1 MLKKCCL
8 FGGLALLL
16 TACGSGNTDV
26 MYECPSP
33 SGQKVATFYRVSTGD
48 RPGDQTMKL
57 NIRPVGKTF
66 DADMYSFSFR
76 HGYDAIVRWTS
87 ESAMQI
93 EYPRGSEITTQEQTV
108 FGSSQTFNSADT
120 IRMDYVERVS
130 SHGHFLV
137 EQRCF
142 KEMDP

>member
-1 MLKKCCL
+1 MRL
-8 FGGLALLL
+8 FFVCFAAFLLSG
-16 TACGSGNTDV
+16 CGTEKSDV
-26 MYECPSP
+26 MFECVSP
-33 SGQKVATFYRVSTGD
+33 SGEKVATFYRVSTGD

-57 NIRPVGKTF
+57 NIRPVGKAF

-76 HGYDAIVRWTS
+76 HGYDGIVRWES

-93 EYPRGSEITTQEQTV
+93 EYPQGSEITAQEQTV

-120 IRMDYVERVS
+120 IRMDYVERDS
-130 SHGHFLV
+130 THGHFLV

-142 KEMDP
+142 KVMGP